1 MYFMHSLS
9 EPQTRCKPIYI
20 MQWMFESGLVD
31 RVDNGPTRSPLMMA
45 PGSGGSGYSAAD
57 SLASVYDSVSR
68 AKRKSAN
75 KNKKHIL
82 IQSQSSPRKTELG
95 CKTVKY
101 LHRYLQ

>member
-1 MYFMHSLS
+1 
-9 EPQTRCKPIYI
+9 
-20 MQWMFESGLVD
+20 
-31 RVDNGPTRSPLMMA
+31 MA
-45 PGSGGSGYSAAD
+45 GPGSGWSGYSAAD
-57 SLASVYDSVSR
+57 AGSLASVYDSVSR

-95 CKTVKY
+95 CKTVKA